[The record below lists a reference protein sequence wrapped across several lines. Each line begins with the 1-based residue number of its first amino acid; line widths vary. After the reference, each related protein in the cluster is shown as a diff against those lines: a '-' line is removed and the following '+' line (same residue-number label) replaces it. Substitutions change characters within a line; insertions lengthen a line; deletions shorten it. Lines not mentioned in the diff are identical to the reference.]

1 VEIRDA
7 VSGAV
12 LDSRTV
18 SAFAG
23 GQYWR
28 WTLSGHV
35 TMKVTMTSAPNAVVS
50 GLFFD
55 PPTASSTPVVTVT
68 APGEGAAFTAPATL
82 TVTAT
87 ATDADG
93 VDRVEFY
100 QAAGQAAPVL
110 IGPAVRTPPYSIGWN
125 GVAVGSYTLTAKA
138 YDVLGNVATSAPVH
152 ITVAAGGGGGPSAQ
166 FIGADTTTQGS
177 WRGVYGADGYQTAND
192 ATNLPAYAT
201 VTTTG
206 AELYTWASSTTDVR
220 ALEKANGSGR
230 LAATWYGYGFTFDV
244 NLTDG
249 AAHQVS
255 LYLVDWD
262 TRGRAETVEIRDA
275 VSGALLD
282 SRAVSAF
289 AGGQY
294 WRWTLSGHVTIR
306 VTMTNPPNAV
316 VSGIFFR

>member
-1 VEIRDA
+1 V
-7 VSGAV
+7 
-12 LDSRTV
+12 
-18 SAFAG
+18 
-23 GQYWR
+23 
-28 WTLSGHV
+28 
-35 TMKVTMTSAPNAVVS
+35 
-50 GLFFD
+50 
-55 PPTASSTPVVTVT
+55 
-68 APGEGAAFTAPATL
+68 GAA
-82 TVTAT
+82 
-87 ATDADG
+87 
-93 VDRVEFY
+93 
-100 QAAGQAAPVL
+100 
-110 IGPAVRTPPYSIGWN
+110 
-125 GVAVGSYTLTAKA
+125 GS
-138 YDVLGNVATSAPVH
+138 
-152 ITVAAGGGGGPSAQ
+152 GPSAQ
-166 FIGADTTTQGS
+166 FIGTDTTTQGS
-177 WRGVYGADGYQTAND
+177 WRGVYGADGYQVVND
-192 ATNLPAYAT
+192 AASYPAYAA

-206 AELYTWASSTTDVR
+206 ADTHTWAPATTDIR